1 MLAILT
7 SFSWPGAIRFQ
18 VPGCVAYSEDLKS
31 MDEYGVSGVA
41 KSATCDTN
49 FYFHSKETL
58 KD

>member
-1 MLAILT
+1 
-7 SFSWPGAIRFQ
+7 
-18 VPGCVAYSEDLKS
+18 

-58 KD
+58 KGLTFQGLNLLAPERLPIKGF